1 MKRCSEVTYV
11 IRKLG
16 GRKENIAHYNRM
28 KPYTHRRPRVPPG
41 NTQPRSPPTS
51 SPPTSVDKAQENQSE
66 SEWTTA
72 DEATPSTDD
81 EQQLRERRNGGR
93 PRRQPR
99 MLIRLDDYI
108 IDTDM
113 T

>member
-1 MKRCSEVTYV
+1 
-11 IRKLG
+11 
-16 GRKENIAHYNRM
+16 M
-28 KPYTHRRPRVPPG
+28 KPYTHRRPAVPPR

-51 SPPTSVDKAQENQSE
+51 VDEAQENQSE

-72 DEATPSTDD
+72 DAATPSTDD
-81 EQQLRERRNGGR
+81 ERQLRERRNADR
-93 PRRQPR
+93 PRRQPK
-99 MLIRLDDYI
+99 MPIRLDDYI